1 MELKKKQEDLKRRKK
16 QISEKDLAKMEAE
29 LVSGQ
34 QNVLC
39 VCVCVF
45 GAVVECREGIEE
57 WSGGEIE
64 KGPICFDRQ

>member
-39 VCVCVF
+39 VCVCVCVCL
-45 GAVVECREGIEE
+45 GLL
-57 WSGGEIE
+57 
-64 KGPICFDRQ
+64 